1 MTGFPL
7 YAMAEA
13 DELFD
18 AYCGV
23 LYSWAR
29 RYVRDAAAAED
40 VVQDVFAVLLGRW
53 PVLDDPMKFRAYL
66 FTVTRNCAMAALR
79 RQPTLN
85 QLPSENLDPGFM
97 PALPS
102 AEEEALVNSE
112 TRITIRVL
120 LQLPRRQ
127 RETLAL
133 ALDGY
138 SAAEIARL
146 LGITPNAVRV
156 NLHHA
161 PRQGM
166 GHLEGQAAAA
176 GEVLNGHA
184 QDPGGA
190 RRDPR
195 IRHGPAVAHRRSAGP
210 STVAAAAF
218 VSGSSKRGG
227 RKIVWLLHPLLGRA
241 RSGPGMVWL
250 MSESQTQPVQEG

>member
-138 SAAEIARL
+138 SAVEIARL

-161 PRQGM
+161 RAKVL

-176 GEVLNGHA
+176 GEVLDGHA

-195 IRHGPAVAHRRSAGP
+195 IRHGPAVAHSAQRR
-210 STVAAAAF
+210 T
-218 VSGSSKRGG
+218 
-227 RKIVWLLHPLLGRA
+227 
-241 RSGPGMVWL
+241 
-250 MSESQTQPVQEG
+250 